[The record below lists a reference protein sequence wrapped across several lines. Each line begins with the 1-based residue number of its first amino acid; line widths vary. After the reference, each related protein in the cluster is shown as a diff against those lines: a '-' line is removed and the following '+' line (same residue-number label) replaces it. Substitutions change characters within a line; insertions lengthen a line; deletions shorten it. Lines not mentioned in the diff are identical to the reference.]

1 MVMELLSQRE
11 TIGATFHPAENRLFV
26 TLEHFV
32 HPAVIRLE
40 YPFCIAASS
49 EVLPVPANEGSE
61 ETVNARMYSVL
72 LRLFTLKFE
81 EPISSLF
88 RQKAA

>member
-11 TIGATFHPAENRLFV
+11 TIGANFHPAENRLYV
-26 TLEHFV
+26 TLWRFI

-40 YPFCIAASS
+40 YPFYIAASS
-49 EVLPVPANEGSE
+49 EVLPAPANDGIE
-61 ETVNARMYSVL
+61 EAVNQKLHCVL

-81 EPISSLF
+81 EPVSELF
-88 RQKAA
+88 RLKAA